1 VGRAVTRRTAL
12 LVVLACAA
20 AFAAFACRRSG
31 PDWRIVQLYAGQ
43 RSAELLANPA
53 AVRAF
58 PLDPAQTTKAPG
70 ELRAGPFA
78 AAGEARNV
86 AAADAAELSRI
97 FSDAASYD
105 WQRGPKRE
113 GFRPSVGLWFVR
125 GSYVLELA
133 VDVESAQVGVYAGG
147 QTLGLQSIDPAAPSV
162 AAIAERVLGKQVLPP
177 R

>member
-1 VGRAVTRRTAL
+1 VGREVTRAAL
-12 LVVLACAA
+12 LVLACVAA
-20 AFAAFACRRSG
+20 LAAGACRRSG
-31 PDWRIVQLYAGQ
+31 PDWRILQLYAGQ
-43 RSAELLANPA
+43 RSAELLSKPA

-58 PLDPAQTTKAPG
+58 PLDPVPSKSPG
-70 ELRAGPFA
+70 EVHAGPFA
-78 AAGEARNV
+78 AAGEARDV
-86 AAADAAELSRI
+86 PADAAAELSRI

-113 GFRPSVGLWFVR
+113 GFRPRVGLWFVR

-147 QTLGLQSIDPAAPSV
+147 QTLGLQSVDPAAPAL